1 MTTSSTLNGPRTPP
15 KLAPFLSGL
24 MAASLAL
31 SGLVVDSFYPRS
43 ILLNGLALLGM
54 AAFG

>member
-1 MTTSSTLNGPRTPP
+1 MGPRTPP